1 MPGGKKM
8 QQKILQNQQQ
18 TLSTRQM
25 QSLHILAMD
34 LNELWEFIHN
44 EYRENPTLEIME
56 SSEERSLKMIG
67 DYFQRSD
74 TYISTGILS
83 NEKPDFQDS
92 FNPDTSLQH
101 YLFTQLYSV
110 SLTSSQQKTLYFLI
124 ESLDSDGF
132 LELSAA
138 EISLITKCP
147 ISQVFF
153 CIDILRSMEP
163 VGVGASD
170 FKQALIL
177 QAKKANRCD
186 AILITLIEQY
196 LPQIAAGQLNK
207 ISREL
212 AVSREKVNQYITYLK
227 SLNPKPCR
235 YFGCCQ
241 VQYVVPDIIISY
253 VNEMWS
259 VVINDKWN
267 GSIGISNLY
276 KNYSKNSVNPNVS
289 AYIERKIARAK
300 FITQCIER
308 RRDTLRR
315 LSKYIADQQE
325 EFLLGDGPLKSVSA
339 KDAAKRLGINSSTV
353 SRAIKNKYIQTPIG
367 TYPFKFFF
375 EKSCFRKQ
383 NEKNYK
389 VSREAIKNKLFEIIQ
404 SEPKK
409 NPYNDALLAKL
420 FAKDGI
426 CISRRTIAKYREE
439 CNIKNS
445 YERSTNG

>member
-1 MPGGKKM
+1 M
-8 QQKILQNQQQ
+8 QQKILQNQEQ

-34 LNELWEFIHN
+34 ANELWEFIHN
-44 EYRENPTLEIME
+44 EYRENPALEIME
-56 SSEERSLKMIG
+56 ASEDRSLKMIG

-74 TYISTGILS
+74 IYISDSILS

-92 FNPDTSLQH
+92 FNLDTSLQYH
-101 YLFTQLYSV
+101 LFTQLYSV
-110 SLTSSQQKTLYFLI
+110 SLTSSQQKILHFLI
-124 ESLDSDGF
+124 ESLDQDGF
-132 LELSAA
+132 LELSAV

-153 CIDILRSMEP
+153 CIDILQSMEP

-186 AILITLIEQY
+186 DILITLIERY
-196 LPQIAAGQLNK
+196 LPQIASGQLNK
-207 ISREL
+207 ISKEL
-212 AVSREKVNQYITYLK
+212 AISREKVNQYITYLK

-235 YFGCCQ
+235 HFGCCQ
-241 VQYVVPDIIISY
+241 VQYIVPDIIVSY
-253 VNEMWS
+253 VNGMWLF
-259 VVINDKWN
+259 VINDKWN

-276 KNYSKNSVNPNVS
+276 KNYSKNIANPNVS
-289 AYIERKIARAK
+289 AYIEKKIARAK
-300 FITQCIER
+300 FITECIER

-315 LSKYIADQQE
+315 ISNYIVDQQE
-325 EFLLGDGPLKSVSA
+325 EFLFGYGPLKSITA
-339 KDAAKRLGINSSTV
+339 KDAAKLLGITPSTI

-375 EKSCFRKQ
+375 EKSCFTKQ
-383 NEKNYK
+383 NENYK
-389 VSREAIKNKLFEIIQ
+389 VSREVIKNKLFEIIQ

-409 NPYNDALLAKL
+409 NPYNDAFLVKL

-445 YERSTNG
+445 YERSANC